1 MKRTLIALLAAG
13 FAFAASSSF
22 AQTAEPTTPAPTK
35 SAKPKST
42 KTKHHKSSHKVAHKS
57 GKTNVAHK
65 KAAPTA

>member
-22 AQTAEPTTPAPTK
+22 AQTAEPTAPAPTK
-35 SAKPKST
+35 PA